1 MVRVTKK
8 IVFVASGLALGLFYQ
23 SCGAGFSR
31 LATSLN
37 PGSPADNSLDEAKKS
52 LQEMAARTPDS
63 PEDRAFMALLSDSVA
78 TTITNQGTNSC
89 GCPGAAR
96 STPDA
101 DSLSESA
108 LNLDDANAEGS
119 QKVGATCDRVRGL
132 ANRFVPGDGGCW
144 LRANAVC
151 IGGIAQGLDIGK
163 VWIVGDVRDSGGG
176 VWNFHVANV
185 YDGLVYDVGF
195 GLKGITLEQWQ
206 QKFSADVNDTK
217 LIVTNCASVFEQDG
231 VKEYEKYGDNIIE
244 QICTASGDHG
254 GEAFY
259 RQMSSWMPDA
269 AARIPGN
276 VVPVGAQ
283 CEDIFA
289 KVDHS
294 FDEMTKTEVPS
305 FVAQPGV
312 TAECQKMTFY
322 RALSALS
329 DHQKYTFRSSR
340 IKSAGTF
347 GHKLSYS
354 FLGPFNSS
362 KTVEVIIDRQCK
374 VRAVL

>member
-1 MVRVTKK
+1 MVRVDKK
-8 IVFVASGLALGLFYQ
+8 ITFVVSVIALGLFYQ
-23 SCGAGFSR
+23 SCGEDVAR
-31 LATSLN
+31 LATSKN
-37 PGSPADNSLDEAKKS
+37 HGNGVGNSMKEAKKS
-52 LQEMAARTPDS
+52 LQKMADRTPDS

-89 GCPGAAR
+89 GCPGAVGATA
-96 STPDA
+96 SGD
-101 DSLSESA
+101 DLSETA
-108 LNLDDANAEGS
+108 LNLDDTSSEEA
-119 QKVGATCDRVRGL
+119 QKIGATCDRVRGL
-132 ANRFVPGDGGCW
+132 ANRFLPNDGGCW

-195 GLKGITLEQWQ
+195 GLKGVTLEQWQ
-206 QKFSADVNDTK
+206 QKFSANVDDTK
-217 LIVTNCASVFEQDG
+217 LVVTNCASVFEQDG
-231 VKEYEKYGDNIIE
+231 VKEYEKYSPNIIE
-244 QICTASGDHG
+244 QICKASGDHG

-259 RQMSSWMPDA
+259 RQMSSWVADA
-269 AARIPGN
+269 TARLPGN
-276 VVPVGAQ
+276 VVPTGAR
-283 CEDIFA
+283 CEEIFA
-289 KVDHS
+289 KVDYS
-294 FDEMTKTEVPS
+294 FDEMAKAEVPS

-329 DHQKYTFRSSR
+329 DHQKYTFGTSR

-374 VRAVL
+374 VRSVL